1 MSDIN
6 IYLSNPKYI
15 VWDLMD
21 WFAKINTW
29 FINRL
34 YKKIY
39 KHEFE
44 YIKTTITD
52 YYSMLSIYQGLLS
65 PVVVVYKV
73 LEEHF
78 GFNACFKLRIHS
90 IDVDTQNKSLINV
103 TIKLFRPGLL
113 IGSCGKDIDAIQNK
127 LTEIFAKTTKIN
139 VVEVKKDIN
148 EPMKIY

>member
-1 MSDIN
+1 MNDIK
-6 IYLSNPKYI
+6 IYLNNSKYI
-15 VWDLMD
+15 IWDLAD
-21 WFAKINTW
+21 WFAEINTW

-34 YKKIY
+34 YKKIH
-39 KHEFE
+39 KREFE

-52 YYSMLSIYQGLLS
+52 YYSKLSVYQGLLS

-78 GFNACFKLRIHS
+78 GFNSCFRLKIHS
-90 IDVDTQNKSLINV
+90 IDVDTQNKSSINV

-113 IGSCGKDIDAIQNK
+113 IGHHGKDIDAIQNK

-139 VVEVKKDIN
+139 IVEVKKDIN
-148 EPMKIY
+148 EPMRY